1 MARKQR
7 QKRWRVLV
15 RLHMRYKAGRMISVG
30 VLRYAATHP
39 HIEVHVV
46 GGGRRDEICEL
57 GAWVPDGIVSDTYTA
72 LSKRSASVRA
82 AVLFHSSGP
91 IAEQNG
97 RQCVRMRSDNAAA
110 GRMAAA
116 HFLRHNIRHFG
127 YVGAL
132 FDFDWSL
139 ARGAAFAEEVGK
151 AGFAPPSVFRTDK
164 SFDLAQEKEALLRWL
179 RALPKPCGIFAA
191 NDWRAMTVLNA
202 CREAGIDV
210 PEVAQVIGVDNE
222 EYICEQTVPTL
233 TSIEPDFEGGGYEAM
248 RMLDAMLSGR
258 RVADRTLTYG
268 MRGIVERLSALDFKG
283 TARIVN
289 LALDFIRLHGASGA
303 TAADVVKAAGCSSSL
318 LERYFRKTVGRT
330 VVQELQ
336 RVRLEK
342 ACYLLRHSETP
353 IGEIGPL
360 CGYGDETYFK
370 IIFRRAYG
378 KSMRDYRRDAR
389 KGNG

>member
-1 MARKQR
+1 MKKA
-7 QKRWRVLV
+7 KRGKWRVLV

-39 HIEVHVV
+39 YIEVHID
-46 GGGRRDEICEL
+46 GGGRRDEIGEL
-57 GAWVPDGIVSDTYTA
+57 GAWVPDGLISDTYTA
-72 LSKRSASVRA
+72 LSKRSDSVRA

-91 IAEQNG
+91 IANLAG
-97 RQCVRMRSDNAAA
+97 RQCIRMRGDNSAA
-110 GRMAAA
+110 GRMAAI
-116 HFLRHNIRHFG
+116 HFLRHNLRHFG
-127 YVGAL
+127 YAGAL
-132 FDFDWSL
+132 QDYDWSL
-139 ARGAAFAEEVGK
+139 ARGASFAEEVAK
-151 AGFAPPSVFRTDK
+151 AGFDTPSVFRVDK
-164 SFDLAQEKEALLRWL
+164 KCDLAQAKEALLRWL

-191 NDWRAMTVLNA
+191 NDWRAMAVLGA

-248 RMLDAMLSGR
+248 RILDALLSGR
-258 RVADRTLTYG
+258 RVASEPQTYG

-330 VVQELQ
+330 IVQELQ

-342 ACYLLRHSETP
+342 ACDLLRHSATP

-360 CGYGDETYFK
+360 CGYEDETYFK

-378 KSMRDYRRDAR
+378 KSMRDYRREAR
-389 KGNG
+389 R

>member
-91 IAEQNG
+91 IAGQTG

-116 HFLRHNIRHFG
+116 HFLRHNLRHFG

-139 ARGAAFAEEVGK
+139 ARGAAFEEEVVK
-151 AGFAPPSVFRTDK
+151 AGFDAPSVFHTEK

-191 NDWRAMTVLNA
+191 NDWRAMAVLNA
-202 CREAGIDV
+202 CREAGVDV

-248 RMLDAMLSGR
+248 RILDAMLSGR
-258 RVADRTLTYG
+258 RVADKALTYG

-303 TAADVVKAAGCSSSL
+303 TAADVAKAAGCSSSL

-342 ACYLLRHSETP
+342 ACDLLRHSETP

-378 KSMRDYRRDAR
+378 KSMRDYRRDTR

>member
-46 GGGRRDEICEL
+46 GGGRRDEIGEL
-57 GAWVPDGIVSDTYTA
+57 GAWVPDGLISDTYTA
-72 LSKRSASVRA
+72 LSKRTASVRA

-91 IAEQNG
+91 IAGQTG

-116 HFLRHNIRHFG
+116 HFLRHNLRHFG

-139 ARGAAFAEEVGK
+139 ARGAAFGEEIVK
-151 AGFAPPSVFRTDK
+151 AGFAAPSVFRTDK

-191 NDWRAMTVLNA
+191 NDWRAMAVLNA
-202 CREAGIDV
+202 CREAGIAV

-248 RMLDAMLSGR
+248 RILDAMLSGR
-258 RVADRTLTYG
+258 RVADKALTYG

-303 TAADVVKAAGCSSSL
+303 TAADVAKAAGCSSSL

-342 ACYLLRHSETP
+342 ACDLLRHSETP